1 MFNQLYENVKLF
13 NNLAGDNLT
22 KQGFINQ
29 QKLVIEE
36 SNEIQEG
43 IDNNDLVE
51 ILDGVI
57 DTLYVTLG
65 HLSRLEKLGVNVQG
79 AIEQVCEDNT
89 TKFPLSKEVAQNS
102 VVFYN
107 AKNIN
112 VNWAFNEQ
120 YQRYVIK
127 DENQKCRKPYNF
139 IPTDLTQ
146 YVPENLQRKGLE

>member
-1 MFNQLYENVKLF
+1 MFNKLYENVKLF

-79 AIEQVCEDNT
+79 AIKQVCEDNT
-89 TKFPLSKEVAQNS
+89 TKFPSEEETAVKTVL
-102 VVFYN
+102 FYN
-107 AKNIN
+107 SQNIN
-112 VNWAFNEQ
+112 VSHSYNEE
-120 YQRYVIK
+120 YKRYAIK
-127 DENQKCRKPYNF
+127 DSNGKLRKPVGF
-139 IPTDLTQ
+139 LPTDLTG
-146 YVPENLQRKGLE
+146 YVPVGLELK